1 MVISA
6 VIIDD
11 EPFAVTLLQEDLAK
25 IPFVNVVATFSN
37 PILAI
42 SYLQQNQVNLV
53 FTDIS
58 MPDIT
63 GLQLIKSVSG
73 NSPLFILA
81 TAHREFAVEGFEL
94 NVVDYLVKPY
104 GFERVFKA
112 VLKAQTLLQLNQTA
126 QPIAPT
132 INKQEPIISEPLPA
146 NTYLFVKSDY
156 KDVKLV
162 FSEIVYIQALKDY
175 IKIFREGS
183 EKPLLTQMNLKAIAD
198 LLPIELFC
206 RVHRSYVVNASKV
219 NAHNKTE
226 LFIGTTEIPIGDFYR
241 NDFLKVFKG

>member
-1 MVISA
+1 MVMNT
-6 VIIDD
+6 VIVDD

-25 IPFVNVVATFSN
+25 IPFVKVVATFSN

-73 NSPLFILA
+73 NNPLFILA
-81 TAHREFAVEGFEL
+81 TAHREFAVEAFEL
-94 NVVDYLVKPY
+94 DAVDYLVKPY

-112 VLKAQTLLQLNQTA
+112 VLKAQQLLQPVSA
-126 QPIAPT
+126 V
-132 INKQEPIISEPLPA
+132 A
-146 NTYLFVKSDY
+146 NTQPVLPVAEQTHSDPGHSHYIFVKSDY
-156 KDVKLV
+156 KDVKLN
-162 FSEIVYIQALKDY
+162 FSEVIYIQALKDY
-175 IKIFREGS
+175 IKIYKEGT
-183 EKPLLTQMNLKAIAD
+183 EKPLLTQMNLKAIED
-198 LLPIELFC
+198 VLPTDSFC
-206 RVHRSYVVNASKV
+206 RVHRSYIVNASKV

-226 LFIGTTEIPIGDFYR
+226 LFIGNTEIPIGDFYR
-241 NDFLKVFKG
+241 NGFLKVFKG